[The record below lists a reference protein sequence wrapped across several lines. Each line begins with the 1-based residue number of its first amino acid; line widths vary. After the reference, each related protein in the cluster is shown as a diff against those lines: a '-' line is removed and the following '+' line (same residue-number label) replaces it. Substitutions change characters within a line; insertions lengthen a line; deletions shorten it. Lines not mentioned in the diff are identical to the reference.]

1 MRCKDWF
8 VVVGSGRDEWD
19 LVEGWDVMVVKCDFC
34 YRIIFFILY
43 ICVCW
48 VWLSSTIF
56 PAPLSTFCSVKL
68 CAFLEASLY
77 NVHMS
82 SV

>member
-34 YRIIFFILY
+34 YRIIFFYFIYL
-43 ICVCW
+43 CLLGMV
-48 VWLSSTIF
+48 VLNHF
-56 PAPLSTFCSVKL
+56 PCTSVH
-68 CAFLEASLY
+68 FL
-77 NVHMS
+77 
-82 SV
+82 